1 MMRSRWVASAL
12 AVFALFLIVG
22 GSFVVVAR
30 TEENDA
36 FCASCHTEP
45 EVTYFARAQAVNA
58 TDLASA
64 HAMLARGGDGDHPA
78 AARCIDCH
86 SAPGLMGRVTAMS
99 LGVRDAIKW
108 FTSAAVQPAV
118 QTTPI
123 GDANCLKCHADAPND
138 GRFDMHSHR
147 HLARWQQADRNAA
160 TCVTC
165 HTSHTTD
172 GNATLGFL
180 QQQRTLAEC
189 DRCHV
194 ALGVVNVVK

>member
-1 MMRSRWVASAL
+1 MTRSRWAAPVL
-12 AVFALFLIVG
+12 VILALFLFG
-22 GSFVVVAR
+22 GLSFVALAR
-30 TEENDA
+30 AEENDA
-36 FCASCHTEP
+36 FCASCHAEP
-45 EVTYFARAQAVNA
+45 EATYFARTQAVTPA
-58 TDLASA
+58 DLASA
-64 HAMLARGGDGDHPA
+64 HAMLARDGNHPA
-78 AARCIDCH
+78 ATRCIDCH
-86 SAPGLMGRVTAMS
+86 SEPGLLGRAKAMS

-108 FTSAAVQPAV
+108 FSGTAVQPAV

-123 GDANCLKCHADAPND
+123 GDANCLKCHADVPND

-147 HLARWQQADRNAA
+147 HLARWQQADPNAA

-180 QQQRTLAEC
+180 QQQRTRAEC

-194 ALGVVNVVK
+194 ALGVAE